1 MKKRAILT
9 IIVFTLCFISLTI
22 FQNNS
27 KAQENRCSFSGY
39 LWGKGA
45 KATFQIY
52 VDKQQLDL
60 TFTWPRGTTDFRIK
74 ATGENKDDILILQP
88 LSEGNK
94 LTLLGPGVYYFEIY
108 SQWGTG
114 CWEAVVSPPKEIKKP
129 QTEKK

>member
-1 MKKRAILT
+1 MKKRDILS
-9 IIVFTLCFISLTI
+9 IIVFTLFFISLTI
-22 FQNNS
+22 FQNNL

-52 VDKQQLDL
+52 VDKEQLDL

-74 ATGENKDDILILQP
+74 ATGEKKDGILILQP

-108 SQWGTG
+108 SEWGTG
-114 CWEAVVSPPKEIKKP
+114 CWEAVVSTPKEPKKP
-129 QTEKK
+129 QTNKK